1 MFLLGPSHHF
11 ATDKCHLSTAT
22 EFETPFGNIR
32 VDQEIRAE
40 LLKNRA
46 KFQSMD
52 IKVDEEEHSLENQ
65 LPWIARAM
73 EGHDFSLV
81 PILVG
86 SLSEE
91 R

>member
-1 MFLLGPSHHF
+1 
-11 ATDKCHLSTAT
+11 
-22 EFETPFGNIR
+22 
-32 VDQEIRAE
+32 
-40 LLKNRA
+40 
-46 KFQSMD
+46 MD

-81 PILVG
+81 PIMVG